1 MLVVFQ
7 TNHRAI
13 ANATVNNSQEP
24 SKTCSKCF
32 LLLQSSFK
40 TKVLERYNSLRVLH
54 ILWQTFHSRLDIES
68 YFDLSTET
76 CPCRLLVSGWSDATK
91 RQLQRRL
98 VNSYYYQSS
107 MIYMF
112 KETDIKFSRIKTSSI
127 SKANNES
134 LNWFPYLHQYSS
146 YSKHSLLL
154 CFEAFLCIP
163 KHDHSMTLMWPKTTK
178 YKI

>member
-1 MLVVFQ
+1 MWLLKRLLVVFQ

-13 ANATVNNSQEP
+13 ANAIVNNSQEP

-76 CPCRLLVSGWSDATK
+76 CPCPLLVSGCLIMPP
-91 RQLQRRL
+91 REELQRRL

-112 KETDIKFSRIKTSSI
+112 KETDIKFSSIKTSSI
-127 SKANNES
+127 SKANNGITK
-134 LNWFPYLHQYSS
+134 LI
-146 YSKHSLLL
+146 SLLTSVL
-154 CFEAFLCIP
+154 FLQ
-163 KHDHSMTLMWPKTTK
+163 
-178 YKI
+178 

>member
-1 MLVVFQ
+1 M
-7 TNHRAI
+7 
-13 ANATVNNSQEP
+13 NNLQEP

-54 ILWQTFHSRLDIES
+54 ILWQTFHSRLDIRVLFWSEHW
-68 YFDLSTET
+68 DLS
-76 CPCRLLVSGWSDATK
+76 LSSFSLWVFDHATK

-112 KETDIKFSRIKTSSI
+112 KETDIKFSSIKTSSI

-163 KHDHSMTLMWPKTTK
+163 KHDHSMTLLWPKTTK